1 MKTIHKNLAIMGLAS
16 AFAPFAHSE
25 ALQNAFVDDAK
36 LSLQTRFAALT
47 REFEDAP
54 QNDRDIAAAGFRLK
68 YETGTIAQRVKFV
81 TSLYHV
87 EELFSSGREANDLLP
102 LNPQG
107 EQEDRFTK
115 FGEAYVELTPFDGFK
130 AKIGRQTNRSL
141 LKSSSGQRSIPDTFQ
156 GISAEYKIG
165 DIKLYSQW
173 YNKWSRRFD
182 KDFISFSTDIAGSKI
197 DHIWIN
203 GISYKKNK
211 LAIDFEVL
219 DSANYL
225 QKTGV
230 RASYYWQLAEN
241 QRFTTRG
248 GVFTSKDSGSLFV
261 VGAESGELD
270 DEDVREVGERSSN
283 DGLGAFIQGI
293 WQINNWK
300 LTTAYSQF
308 EDSWIEDNYSGDHGS
323 NPFPTRSIVFPDF
336 ANTNEKAYM
345 AGVEYNWNKFVPGLT
360 TAFNYSKGTDIEN
373 SEDASLGE
381 GEENYRELFI
391 RYKPNWAKGLAFQW
405 RIHDYRGKKTGNV
418 DGVKGDDRDHR
429 IFIDYTYK
437 F

>member
-1 MKTIHKNLAIMGLAS
+1 MKITHINLAIMGLTSVFVSS
-16 AFAPFAHSE
+16 ANSETLQE
-25 ALQNAFVDDAK
+25 ALVDNSNV
-36 LSLQTRFAALT
+36 SLITRFAALT
-47 REFEDAP
+47 REFEDTP
-54 QNDRDIAAAGFRLK
+54 QNDRDIAAVGFRLK
-68 YETGTIAQRVKFV
+68 YESGSIADRVKFV
-81 TSLYHV
+81 TAIYHV
-87 EELFSSGREANDLLP
+87 EDVFSSGREANDLLP
-102 LNPQG
+102 LDSQG
-107 EQEDRFTK
+107 DQEDRFTK
-115 FGEAYVELTPFDGFK
+115 FGEAYVELTPFEGFK
-130 AKIGRQTNRSL
+130 ARIGRQTNKSL
-141 LKSSSGQRSIPDTFQ
+141 LKSSSGQRSIPDSFQ
-156 GISAEYKIG
+156 GISVEYKIG
-165 DIKLYSQW
+165 DVKLYSQW

-182 KDFISFSTDIAGSKI
+182 DEFTGFSTDITGSQI

-203 GISYKKNK
+203 GINYKKNK
-211 LAIDFEVL
+211 LTVDFEVL

-225 QKTGV
+225 QKTGL

-241 QRFTTRG
+241 QRFTTRAG
-248 GVFTSKDSGSLFV
+248 IFTSKDSGDLFV
-261 VGAESGELD
+261 VGAEAGELD
-270 DEDVREVGERSSN
+270 DEDVNDIGERSSN

-300 LTTAYSQF
+300 FTTAYSQF

-336 ANTNEKAYM
+336 ANTNEKAFLI
-345 AGVEYNWNKFVPGLT
+345 GTEYNWNKIIPGLT

-391 RYKPNWAKGLAFQW
+391 KYKPNWAKGLALQW

-429 IFIDYTYK
+429 IFIDYTYN